1 MEHVFCPHR
10 AVREL
15 PSVTS
20 QDHAKDEVYCTELIF
35 RNTGCLRQKSEIY
48 FFPQIALASFQSKLG
63 YALLGIAG
71 EKLLN
76 QIGHPYVSNIKV
88 LHHIL
93 DMAGVKVSTEYS
105 VLSIERPFLQS

>member
-1 MEHVFCPHR
+1 MKIFSELQSHEFLMEHVFCPHR

-48 FFPQIALASFQSKLG
+48 FFP
-63 YALLGIAG
+63 
-71 EKLLN
+71 
-76 QIGHPYVSNIKV
+76 
-88 LHHIL
+88 
-93 DMAGVKVSTEYS
+93 
-105 VLSIERPFLQS
+105 